1 MKYFTKEVKIALTAI
16 VAVAALF
23 AGINFLKG
31 VNIFQPTNA
40 YYVKFA
46 NISGLTT
53 SNPVFANGYP
63 VGTVRSIDYNYDEP
77 GSILVGIELD
87 DAMRVPA
94 GTRAEL
100 SAELMGGVT
109 MTLVLGPNPARV
121 IEPGDTIEGGIHT
134 GAMGE
139 LEKMVPAI
147 AAMLP
152 KLDSILANL
161 NRLSADPALART
173 LHNAADITDNL
184 KTSSEQLN
192 TLLARD
198 IPQLTARLNRVG
210 ANAETFTADL
220 AALDLEATMDS
231 VNATL
236 GSVRQFSERLN
247 NVTTTLDTKLAG
259 RDNTLGLLI
268 NDRQLYD
275 NLNKTVRSGDSLL
288 IDLRQHPKRYV
299 HFSIFGRKDK

>member
-23 AGINFLKG
+23 VGINFLKG

-198 IPQLTARLNRVG
+198 IPQLTTRLNRVG

-275 NLNKTVRSGDSLL
+275 NLNQTVKSGDSLL

>member
-1 MKYFTKEVKIALTAI
+1 
-16 VAVAALF
+16 
-23 AGINFLKG
+23 
-31 VNIFQPTNA
+31 
-40 YYVKFA
+40 
-46 NISGLTT
+46 
-53 SNPVFANGYP
+53 
-63 VGTVRSIDYNYDEP
+63 
-77 GSILVGIELD
+77 
-87 DAMRVPA
+87 
-94 GTRAEL
+94 
-100 SAELMGGVT
+100 
-109 MTLVLGPNPARV
+109 
-121 IEPGDTIEGGIHT
+121 
-134 GAMGE
+134 MGE